1 MSKTPE
7 EYLAEQEFQSEAQ
20 EREKGLSTQERA
32 FLKKYLG
39 LDEKDLLEKLG
50 IEVPQDAVPLVPEE
64 DALAP
69 PSVPEVEVRMEP
81 APVADSGDTA
91 YAEESE
97 TMAHADLEARGE
109 EEEERLEDEG
119 FLPDIDLADS
129 AAELTEEDYEVEAE
143 PETAAAE
150 ATLEEEDPEAFLKG
164 QHEIQLVSMVI
175 GKYEYTMPINFV
187 QEVVRYLEPTAI
199 PEAPPHLAGVV
210 NLRGKVTPVFKL
222 SKLLNIS
229 DEEAAGKNKFIVVCR
244 HKGMQFGLLVHTVE
258 TMYRVEQNVIEWNI
272 ESRIGGNIE
281 IVTGLMKKDE
291 LLVGILSI
299 TRLVERVLKASGGS
313 NG

>member
-7 EYLAEQEFQSEAQ
+7 EYLAEQEFQAETQ
-20 EREKGLSTQERA
+20 EHEKGLSTQERA

-50 IEVPQDAVPLVPEE
+50 IEVPQDAVPAVSDEN
-64 DALAP
+64 AVT
-69 PSVPEVEVRMEP
+69 PSTVTPVEVRIE
-81 APVADSGDTA
+81 ADPIVEEDEA
-91 YAEESE
+91 HAEEPE
-97 TMAHADLEARGE
+97 VAYADLEADENE
-109 EEEERLEDEG
+109 EEP
-119 FLPDIDLADS
+119 FLPDIDLEDS
-129 AAELTEEDYEVEAE
+129 AAELTDEKVEYEAE
-143 PETAAAE
+143 PESELADVS
-150 ATLEEEDPEAFLKG
+150 LEEEDPETFLKQ

-229 DEEAAGKNKFIVVCR
+229 EDEAAGKNKFIVVCR

-258 TMYRVEQNVIEWNI
+258 TMYRVEQSVIEWNI

>member
-7 EYLAEQEFQSEAQ
+7 EYLAEQEFQSETQ
-20 EREKGLSTQERA
+20 EREKGLTSQERA

-50 IEVPQDAVPLVPEE
+50 IEAPKESSIASVSETDTASPAELTSVEVLMETEPAVEIADEILEEPEDEEPVEEFSSEEALQEEE
-64 DALAP
+64 DLIP
-69 PSVPEVEVRMEP
+69 
-81 APVADSGDTA
+81 
-91 YAEESE
+91 
-97 TMAHADLEARGE
+97 DL
-109 EEEERLEDEG
+109 DM
-119 FLPDIDLADS
+119 ADS
-129 AAELTEEDYEVEAE
+129 AAELSAEDLDPESEAE
-143 PETAAAE
+143 VSE
-150 ATLEEEDPEAFLKG
+150 LSLQEEDPEAFLKS
-164 QHEIQLVSMVI
+164 QNEIQLVSMVI

-187 QEVVRYLEPTAI
+187 QEVVRYLEPTVI

-222 SKLLNIS
+222 SKLLNIK
-229 DEEAAGKNKFIVVCR
+229 DEDAAGKNKFIVVCR
-244 HKGMQFGLLVHTVE
+244 HKNMQFGLLVHTVE
-258 TMYRVEQNVIEWNI
+258 TMYRVEQNVIEWNV

-281 IVTGLMKKDE
+281 IVTGLMKKNE

-313 NG
+313 DG